1 MKKNT
6 KVSETSMVLIQK
18 LVKESWENPEFK
30 NRLIKDPLSTIE
42 KIAGKQADLSRYKN
56 IVVEDQ
62 TDSSVIYFNIPVQ
75 PNLDELELTES
86 QLEGVA
92 GGITPTF
99 VVAGLVVAGF
109 TGTWALDQVF

>member
-1 MKKNT
+1 MA
-6 KVSETSMVLIQK
+6 
-18 LVKESWENPEFK
+18 
-30 NRLIKDPLSTIE
+30 LIK
-42 KIAGKQADLSRYKN
+42 
-56 IVVEDQ
+56 
-62 TDSSVIYFNIPVQ
+62 
-75 PNLDELELTES
+75 LTES